1 MTTLKN
7 WLLATLLI
15 TALILCGQDLNLFP
29 WAHLAGL
36 ACFAAL
42 GWIANGERTTEN
54 G

>member
-1 MTTLKN
+1 MRFVKTWTLA
-7 WLLATLLI
+7 LLFVA
-15 TALILCGQDLNLFP
+15 ALILCGQDLNLFP